1 MFSHFVVIKES
12 PTALVLDV
20 KYGKAAF
27 ATTEESAQALA
38 QSLVETC
45 SGLGIKAVVLITAMD
60 APLGSAIGNSV
71 EVAEAINCLNGE
83 SPQDLKELVCK
94 EGT

>member
-1 MFSHFVVIKES
+1 MFSHFVIITEN

-20 KYGKAAF
+20 KCGKAAF
-27 ATTEESAQALA
+27 ATTEECAHALA
-38 QSLVETC
+38 QSLVGTC

-83 SPQDLKELVCK
+83 GPHDLKELVCK